1 MDKTMNQS
9 NLFVG
14 SEHLCIGDLVTLD
27 IPVAEF
33 DAIISQWRKDGGTL
47 PVFGECS
54 IQAVDE
60 DPMVR
65 NVWITTSRRM
75 SEAEMLPLLEYMKRT
90 MSVSVLY
97 NDHGYGVLPKPH
109 ELCHFWR
116 LPQGEVHMTWDG
128 FDYGYGKDA
137 NIPHGDGLDY
147 VTVWLRDYTLLKE
160 VRDEAWYRSVD

>member
-1 MDKTMNQS
+1 MDKS

-14 SEHLCIGDLVTLD
+14 SEHLRIGELVTLNT
-27 IPVAEF
+27 PAEEF
-33 DAIISQWRKDGGTL
+33 ETIVSQWRKEGGIL

-54 IQAVDE
+54 ILPVDG
-60 DPMVR
+60 DPLVR
-65 NVWITTSRRM
+65 NVWITTARRM
-75 SEAEMLPLLEYMKRT
+75 SEDEMLPLLEYMKQT
-90 MSVSVLY
+90 MPVDILY

-137 NIPHGDGLDY
+137 HIPNGDGLDY
-147 VTVWLRDYTLLKE
+147 VTIWLRDCTLLKE